1 MRLIVT
7 SQQDAAGRN
16 IFALLE
22 EKLGFRRAGEFEG
35 MPVLKHGD
43 VLAIATSK
51 KQVEAEHLDEHF
63 SPEYYVFATRHRSE
77 SGIKTLTVHVPG
89 NLTSQAKV
97 GGKPFEIAWCN
108 ASAMKVALQELH
120 RQNQELS
127 LGYQVSLE
135 ATHHGPTSLK
145 KPVLF
150 VEVGSTEEQWQDKRA
165 CLAVAKAA
173 LKAAQNKLKFTP
185 AVGAGGNHYAPRH
198 TQVVLSSEY
207 AIGHIIPSYAI
218 PEITKEMLQQAIE
231 KTQAEFVYLDWKGM
245 KKPERDKI
253 LELCSQVGIE
263 VKKGSLSR
271 GGRELKVDLNIFAE
285 AELVSGAELKELKK
299 KLSVERD
306 KHGRP
311 VRILSSTV
319 SEEEVYRA
327 CVSAL
332 RRRFK
337 VKLEGDSLVLES
349 TSIDTKKAEK
359 LGIPKEK
366 LSELARGLT
375 LEIGGRKIT
384 PDEVRR
390 RNTRRIRLSP
400 NALEIIQKIFNL

>member
-7 SQQDAAGRN
+7 SQQDIAGRN

-22 EKLGFRRAGEFEG
+22 EKLGFRRDGEFEG
-35 MPVLKHGD
+35 KPVLKRGD
-43 VLAIATSK
+43 VLAIATEK

-89 NLTSQAKV
+89 NLTSHAKV

-108 ASAMKVALQELH
+108 ASAMKIALQELH

-150 VEVGSTEEQWQDKRA
+150 VEVGSTEEQWQDRKA

-173 LKAAQNKLKFTP
+173 LKAAQSRERFVS

-198 TQVVLSSEY
+198 TQVVLSSDY

-218 PEITKEMLQQAIE
+218 PEITEEMLQQAVE

-245 KKPERDKI
+245 KKAEREKI
-253 LELCSQVGIE
+253 LELCRQIGIE
-263 VKKGSLSR
+263 VKKGSLSK
-271 GGRELKVDLNIFAE
+271 GGRELKVDLSVFAE
-285 AELVSGAELKELKK
+285 AELVSGAELKKLKK
-299 KLSVERD
+299 KLTVERD
-306 KHGRP
+306 THGRP
-311 VRILSSTV
+311 IRILSSEV
-319 SEEEVYRA
+319 SEEDVYRA
-327 CVSAL
+327 CIDAL
-332 RRRFK
+332 RRRFE
-337 VKLEGDSLVLES
+337 VKIDGNSLVLES
-349 TSIDTKKAEK
+349 TSLDPKKAEM

-375 LEIGGRKIT
+375 IEVEGRKIS
-384 PDEVRR
+384 PAEVMKRK
-390 RNTRRIRLSP
+390 TKRIRLSSE
-400 NALEIIQKIFNL
+400 ALELIHEISK